1 MISKK
6 VLDKVRDYLL
16 FTGGLH
22 VQVPSGKNS
31 ELSFNEIL
39 PYHREMIKEA
49 ENLTNPKEF
58 NDVIKSCAK
67 IVLLAIELNLIYS
80 QFGDEIEYLP
90 QEELTLLYTPEV
102 VVDHINNILY
112 CKSGVRNYS
121 QSLIWN
127 TLSFM
132 ANSLDITNTNGY
144 TFELIEPILNTVI
157 DHKLSIF
164 HLNIASAQWYVA
176 HDYLKQ
182 IEVKP
187 TAENAEK
194 LLQYRDVFIDGEL
207 KCRYWGESIQKPGY
221 HTTIMM
227 RPKNLESILEQKI
240 RKTIYYQIRGARDGE
255 RKLFT
260 VVRLDGNLY
269 IKIINGP
276 HIKKTGINFKNE
288 SI

>member
-1 MISKK
+1 MISQII
-6 VLDKVRDYLL
+6 LDKVRDYLL

-22 VQVPSGKNS
+22 IQVPSGKNR

-39 PYHREMIKEA
+39 PYHREMLKEA
-49 ENLTNPKEF
+49 ENLTNPKDF
-58 NDVIKSCAK
+58 NLVIESCAK
-67 IVLLAIELNLIYS
+67 ITLLAIELNLIYE
-80 QFGDEIEYLP
+80 QWGDGVFLP
-90 QEELTLLYTPEV
+90 EQELSPLHYTPELV
-102 VVDHINNILY
+102 VHNINNILY
-112 CKSGVRNYS
+112 SKSGVRNYS

-132 ANSLDITNTNGY
+132 ANSLDAHLNGY
-144 TFELIEPILNTVI
+144 TDKLINSILEAVA

-182 IEVKP
+182 IGVKP

-194 LLQYRDVFIDGEL
+194 ILQYKDVVIDGEL

-227 RPKNLESILEQKI
+227 RPKTIDLVLEQEKK
-240 RKTIYYQIRGARDGE
+240 KTIYYQIRGARDGE

-276 HIKKTGINFKNE
+276 HIKKVGINFME
-288 SI
+288 

>member
-1 MISKK
+1 MISQK

-22 VQVPSGKNS
+22 IQVPSGKNS

-39 PYHREMIKEA
+39 PYHREMLKEA
-49 ENLTNPKEF
+49 KNLTNPEDF
-58 NDVIKSCAK
+58 NDVIESCAK
-67 IVLLAIELNLIYS
+67 IVLLTIELNLIYE
-80 QFGDEIEYLP
+80 QWGNGVFLPEKEIS
-90 QEELTLLYTPEV
+90 LLHTPEI
-102 VVDHINNILY
+102 VVDQINNILY

-132 ANSLDITNTNGY
+132 ANSLDVANIDFPTGY
-144 TFELIEPILNTVI
+144 TTELIEPILETVI
-157 DHKLSIF
+157 DHKLSTF

-182 IEVKP
+182 IGVKP

-227 RPKNLESILEQKI
+227 RSKALELILEQKI

-276 HIKKTGINFKNE
+276 HIKKVGINFME
-288 SI
+288 

>member
-1 MISKK
+1 MISQII
-6 VLDKVRDYLL
+6 LDKVRDYLL

-22 VQVPSGKNS
+22 IQVPSGKNR

-39 PYHREMIKEA
+39 PYHREMLKEA

-58 NDVIKSCAK
+58 NDVIESCAK
-67 IVLLAIELNLIYS
+67 IVLLVIELNLIYE
-80 QFGDEIEYLP
+80 QWGDGVFLP
-90 QEELTLLYTPEV
+90 EQELSLLHTPEV
-102 VVDHINNILY
+102 VVDQINNILY

-121 QSLIWN
+121 QRLIWN

-132 ANSLDITNTNGY
+132 ANSLDIAHINGY
-144 TFELIEPILNTVI
+144 TTELIEPILETMI

-227 RPKNLESILEQKI
+227 RPKALELILEQKI

-276 HIKKTGINFKNE
+276 HIKKVGINFME
-288 SI
+288 

>member
-1 MISKK
+1 MISQK
-6 VLDKVRDYLL
+6 VLDKVRNRLL
-16 FTGGLH
+16 FSGGLH
-22 VQVPSGKNS
+22 IQVPSGKNKK
-31 ELSFNEIL
+31 LSFNEIL
-39 PYHREMIKEA
+39 PYHREMLYEA
-49 ENLTNPKEF
+49 RHLRYPEYF
-58 NDVIKSCAK
+58 NDVIQSCAK

-80 QFGDEIEYLP
+80 QFDDEIDFIP
-90 QEELTLLYTPEV
+90 QEELTSLYTPEV
-102 VVDHINNILY
+102 VVDQINNILFS
-112 CKSGVRNYS
+112 KSGVKKYS

-132 ANSLDITNTNGY
+132 NNSLDAHLSGCTD
-144 TFELIEPILNTVI
+144 ELINEILEAVA
-157 DHKLSIF
+157 DHNLSIF

-182 IEVKP
+182 IGVEP

-194 LLQYRDVFIDGEL
+194 LLQYKDVFIDGEL

-227 RPKNLESILEQKI
+227 RPKTIDLILEQKI
-240 RKTIYYQIRGARDGE
+240 KKTIYYQIRGARDGE

-276 HIKKTGINFKNE
+276 HIKKVGINFME
-288 SI
+288 

>member
-1 MISKK
+1 MISQK

-22 VQVPSGKNS
+22 IQVPSGKNS

-39 PYHREMIKEA
+39 PYHREMLKEA
-49 ENLTNPKEF
+49 KNLTNPEDF
-58 NDVIKSCAK
+58 NDVIESCAK

-80 QFGDEIEYLP
+80 QFGDGVFLP
-90 QEELTLLYTPEV
+90 EEELNLLYTPEV
-102 VVDHINNILY
+102 VVDQINNILY

-121 QSLIWN
+121 QRLIWN

-132 ANSLDITNTNGY
+132 NNSLDVANITISGVK
-144 TFELIEPILNTVI
+144 LIDQILDTVMS
-157 DHKLSIF
+157 HKMSVF
-164 HLNIASAQWYVA
+164 HLSIASAQWYVA
-176 HDYLKQ
+176 SDYLKQ
-182 IEVKP
+182 IDVEP

-207 KCRYWGESIQKPGY
+207 KCRYWGESTNFTGY
-221 HTTIMM
+221 HTLITM
-227 RPKNLESILEQKI
+227 RPKTLDTG
-240 RKTIYYQIRGARDGE
+240 KTLYYQIRGANDGE

-276 HIKKTGINFKNE
+276 HIKKVGINFME
-288 SI
+288 

>member
-1 MISKK
+1 MISQK

-22 VQVPSGKNS
+22 IQVPSGKNS

-39 PYHREMIKEA
+39 PYHREMLKEA
-49 ENLTNPKEF
+49 KNLTNPEDF
-58 NDVIKSCAK
+58 NDVIESCAK

-80 QFGDEIEYLP
+80 QFGDGVFLP
-90 QEELTLLYTPEV
+90 EEELNLLYTPEV
-102 VVDHINNILY
+102 VVDQINNILY

-121 QSLIWN
+121 QRLIWN

-132 ANSLDITNTNGY
+132 NNSLD
-144 TFELIEPILNTVI
+144 ELCILTISGVKLIDQILDTVI
-157 DHKLSIF
+157 DHKLSTF

-227 RPKNLESILEQKI
+227 RPKALELILEQKI

-276 HIKKTGINFKNE
+276 HIKKVGINFME
-288 SI
+288 